1 MRRLDRYVSQAVV
14 DATVDVFLSDWGH
27 QHPDIAIEIRDVDLD
42 EACMMVKVKMRV
54 DVYDREVN
62 VLLYADT
69 HTAADHIYEALWKE
83 ASK

>member
-1 MRRLDRYVSQAVV
+1 MRRLERYVSQAVV
-14 DATVDVFLSDWGH
+14 DAIVDVFLSDWEY
-27 QHPDIAIEIRDVDLD
+27 QHPDIDIEINSVDID
-42 EACMMVKVKMRV
+42 DACMMVKVKMLV
-54 DVYDREVN
+54 DVYDREIN